1 MRKYNFTR
9 PLMIIAVAF
18 LVKSLT
24 TSVCLLL
31 GTSEATA
38 SNIAFGAMVLAAL
51 LVFLKVN
58 PKNKR

>member
-24 TSVCLLL
+24 TTVCLLL
-31 GTSEATA
+31 GSSAETA

-51 LVFLKVN
+51 LAFMKLSK
-58 PKNKR
+58 PKK